1 MTTRSITAARI
12 GKAGPEPLPAAFPMR
27 AGGPGEGSGSC
38 GGIDAP
44 NETLGSLARKACSSK
59 QFRKY
64 VSFAPVSRG
73 FSSPGR
79 QPSSPYTSFLTRGKH
94 HRPVLELAGSSHS
107 VSITE
112 VRIGAK
118 TGRRCTRRRPFLSS
132 HSDPSSTRLRRVVDM
147 TGAGAHPSAG
157 SAPRRR
163 MRRKAAPTC
172 NANRYAYSL
181 PLWRSLP

>member
-1 MTTRSITAARI
+1 MRTRSITAARF

-64 VSFAPVSRG
+64 VSFGPVSRD

-79 QPSSPYTSFLTRGKH
+79 QPSSPYTSFLARGKH

-107 VSITE
+107 ASVTE

-118 TGRRCTRRRPFLSS
+118 TGRRCTRRRPLLTS
-132 HSDPSSTRLRRVVDM
+132 HSDPSSTRLRRVLDM

-163 MRRKAAPTC
+163 MRRKAVPTC
-172 NANRYAYSL
+172 NVDQEAYSSRW
-181 PLWRSLP
+181 WRCSP